1 MIKTAVILAAGL
13 GSRLGNKTKTMPKG
27 FLEVDRKSLIIH
39 SIEKIIESGITRII
53 IGTGH
58 HSEYY
63 EALKKDYPMIECI
76 HNEEYA
82 TTGSMFTLY
91 NMNKVINEDFLLFE
105 SDLLY
110 DKFGLIQLINDKR
123 KNIILS
129 SGKTQS
135 GDEVYIDADKNDK
148 LINMSKLTSELSNI
162 HSELVGISK
171 ISKEMYNIMCAY
183 AQREIDKKAKLEYE
197 TVIVQ
202 AAKQTD
208 VFVKKLDDYAW
219 CEIDD
224 DSHLARALNK
234 VYPIIKVRE
243 MKKIKRNVLLNPGPA
258 TTTDTVK
265 YAQVVPDICPREKE
279 FGQLM
284 GELGDELVSI
294 VHGDLEKYTAV
305 LFCGSG
311 TINIDACLSSLV
323 PDNKKVLIVNNGA
336 YSDRGREVCDY
347 YHINYVNL
355 KLPTTLPADIEK
367 IETALKADKDIKVV
381 YACHHETGTGVL
393 NPIREIGK
401 VAHKYNATFI
411 VDTTSSYAMIPIDIE
426 KDNLDFIMASAQ
438 KGLMAMTGLSFVIG
452 NTKLIE
458 ESKNY
463 KTKSYYTNL
472 YMQYDYLKTRGEMHF
487 TPPVQTIYA
496 TIQAIKEYWQEGEQ
510 EKWLRHQRVWQAIY
524 KGLDKLGFETIINR
538 EHQSKL
544 VVSVKYP
551 QDKNWDFE
559 KVHDYCYE
567 RGYTIYPGK
576 IASTDTFR
584 LCSLGAIDKRDIEDF
599 FIVFENA
606 LRSLSI
612 KLPITQ

>member
-13 GSRLGNKTKTMPKG
+13 GSRLGEKTISKPKG
-27 FLEVDRKSLIIH
+27 FLEVDGQPLIIH
-39 SIEKIIESGITRII
+39 SIEKIIASGITRII

-63 EALKKDYPMIECI
+63 ESLKKDYPMIECI
-76 HNEEYA
+76 HNEEFA
-82 TTGSMFTLY
+82 TTGSMYTLY
-91 NMNKVINEDFLLFE
+91 NMRKVIKEDFLLFE

-110 DKFGLIQLINDKR
+110 DKLGLIQLINDDR

-129 SGKTQS
+129 SGKTKS
-135 GDEVYIDADKNDK
+135 GDEVYIDADENNR
-148 LINMSKLTSELSNI
+148 LLNMSKITSELSSI

-171 ISKEMYNIMCAY
+171 ISKEMYEIMCMY
-183 AQREIDKKAKLEYE
+183 SLKEIAQKAKLEYE

-202 AAKQTD
+202 AAKQID
-208 VFVKKLDDYAW
+208 VFVKKLEDYSW

-224 DSHLARALNK
+224 ASHLERALNK
-234 VYPIIKVRE
+234 IYPLIKVRE
-243 MKKIKRNVLLNPGPA
+243 MRQVKRNVLLNPGPA

-265 YAQVVPDICPREKE
+265 YAQVVPDICPRERE

-284 GELGDELVSI
+284 RELGDELVKI
-294 VHGDLEKYTAV
+294 VHGNLQKYTAV

-311 TINIDACLSSLV
+311 TINIDACLSSLI
-323 PDNKKVLIVNNGA
+323 PDDKKVLIVNNGA

-355 KLPTTLPADIEK
+355 KLPTTLPADVDK
-367 IETALKADKDIKVV
+367 IEQALQADKDIKVV

-393 NPIREIGK
+393 NPIREIGRI
-401 VAHKYNATFI
+401 AHKYNAIFI

-426 KDNLDFIMASAQ
+426 NDNLDFIMASAQ
-438 KGLMAMTGLSFVIG
+438 KGLMAMTGLSFVVG
-452 NTKLIE
+452 NTELLEK
-458 ESKNY
+458 SKNY

-496 TIQAIKEYWQEGEQ
+496 TMQAIKEYWQEGEQ

-524 KGLDKLGFETIINR
+524 EGLDKLGFETIIKR

-551 QDKNWDFE
+551 KDKNWDFG

-567 RGYTIYPGK
+567 RGFTIYPGK

-584 LCSLGAIDKRDIEDF
+584 LCGLGAIDKKDIENF
-599 FIVFENA
+599 FVVLEDA
-606 LRSLSI
+606 LRHYNIAMPI
-612 KLPITQ
+612 K